1 MSTMSFLGVIEGFYG
16 RPWTPAQRERLFERM
31 AAWGMDTYLYAPK
44 DDRWHRQQWREPYP
58 EAEATALHQLAAD
71 ARQHGIRFVY
81 ALAPGLDLNWADA
94 EDRRALAE
102 KFVSVQ
108 RLGVEHFS
116 LLFDDIPYATDRA
129 AQAREQIAATHHVID
144 TLWPDGQ
151 TGQLLFCPTEYCGD
165 RAQPSVAGSLYLRVL
180 GEGLRLGVEILWT
193 GPQVVSTEIS
203 VQSILEVNRTLRRR
217 VLIWDNLHANDY
229 TLHRLHLGPYVGR
242 PPELRDHVAGL
253 LSNPN
258 NPLEVNTPGLFSLA
272 DYARGAS
279 GWTPQ
284 ASLDRAL
291 EVWLPEFTTSAAQP
305 VTLEDLR
312 LVAHT
317 LYLPG
322 GLGPQA
328 FRLLD
333 MARRLVDPLSDA
345 QTREALVNDL
355 RAARHRVATVLH
367 ALEAGPNRELL
378 FDLHPYLVDV
388 MEELQRLIVGAT
400 QRGDDD
406 PQAFGYRGSLA
417 DHLMTL
423 GWKEEWESGHRRRGT
438 SPF

>member
-16 RPWTPAQRERLFERM
+16 RPWTPAQRGRLFKRM

-44 DDRWHRQQWREPYP
+44 DDRWHRQKWREPYP
-58 EAEATALHQLAAD
+58 GAEATALLELAAD

-94 EDRRALAE
+94 GDRRALAE
-102 KFVSVQ
+102 KFASVQ
-108 RLGVEHFS
+108 RLGVEHFA

-129 AQAREQIAATHHVID
+129 AQAHEQVAATHHVMD
-144 TLWPDGQ
+144 TLWREGQ
-151 TGQLLFCPTEYCGD
+151 AGLLLFCPTEYCGD
-165 RAQPSVAGSLYLRVL
+165 RAQPSVVASPYLRVL
-180 GEGLRLGVEILWT
+180 GEGLRPGVEILWT

-203 VQSILEVNRTLRRR
+203 VQSVLEVNQVLRRR

-229 TLHRLHLGPYVGR
+229 TLHRLHLGPYAGR

-272 DYARGAS
+272 DYAG
-279 GWTPQ
+279 GGPDWTPE

-291 EVWLPEFTTSAAQP
+291 AVWLPEFTASPAQT
-305 VTLEDLR
+305 VTLDDLR

-322 GLGPQA
+322 GLGLQA
-328 FRLLD
+328 VRVLD
-333 MARRLVDPLSDA
+333 AARQLVDPLTDTH
-345 QTREALVNDL
+345 TRTALVNEL
-355 RAARHRVATVLH
+355 RAAQRRVRTVLH

-388 MEELQRLIVGAT
+388 MEELQRLLVGAT

-417 DHLMTL
+417 DRLMSL
-423 GWKEEWESGHRRRGT
+423 GWRE
-438 SPF
+438 